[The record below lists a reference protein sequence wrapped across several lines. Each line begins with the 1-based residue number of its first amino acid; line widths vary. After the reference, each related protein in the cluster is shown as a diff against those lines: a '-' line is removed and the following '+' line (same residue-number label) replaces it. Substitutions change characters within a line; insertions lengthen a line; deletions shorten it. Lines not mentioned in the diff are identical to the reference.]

1 MTAENGGRTRLST
14 LSSGISLLLLILLAQ
29 LWLELIPVAA
39 LVSIMLAIAVS
50 TANVQGMRRISR
62 IP

>member
-1 MTAENGGRTRLST
+1 MTAENVGRTRLST